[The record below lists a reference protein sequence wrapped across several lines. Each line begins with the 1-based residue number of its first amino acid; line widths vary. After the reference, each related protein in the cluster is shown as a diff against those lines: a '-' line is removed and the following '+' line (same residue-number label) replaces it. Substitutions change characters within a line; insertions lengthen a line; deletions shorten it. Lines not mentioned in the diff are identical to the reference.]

1 MFLMREFKPRN
12 KYAKY
17 KFYCTT
23 TEPIGKIPVNSV
35 VTLSL
40 CSLEEELSINYN
52 EITIALP
59 FDRLIGFKLE
69 NEVTLAKSGGT
80 IGRAIVGGVLAGG
93 AGAVV
98 GGMSG
103 KGKTKSKWIGI
114 LMYKNKDGE
123 NRELSFI
130 QTGYTGKTKHY
141 GGEQFENKVNEIAAD
156 QAEDITEL

>member
-1 MFLMREFKPRN
+1 MFLMSEAKPRN

-23 TEPIGKIPVNSV
+23 TEPIGKIPVNSA
-35 VTLSL
+35 VTLTL
-40 CSLEEELSINYN
+40 CSQAEEFNINYN
-52 EITIALP
+52 EVTISLP
-59 FDRLIGFKLE
+59 FDRLLGFKLE
-69 NEVTLAKSGGT
+69 NEVSLAKSGGT

-103 KGKTKSKWIGI
+103 KGKTESKWFGI
-114 LMYKNKDGE
+114 LLYKNKDGE

-130 QTGYTGKTKHY
+130 QTGYTGKSKHY
-141 GGEQFENKVNEIAAD
+141 GGLQFENKVNEIAAE